1 MWAEFF
7 SPCMLCEQSI
17 HKLNRNSV
25 FLSSAQK
32 YPGKI
37 YFHLFPKNKQF
48 REVMTIIE
56 NNRDV
61 MRNFWK
67 VRTVFFFKK
76 FSYLL
81 HIYQV
86 FLILA
91 TLIGKT
97 LSTKKVTPRS
107 HITQTLKIF
116 KYLFLHLLKLV
127 VLLRTSLW
135 I

>member
-107 HITQTLKIF
+107 HITQ
-116 KYLFLHLLKLV
+116 LLMMFRVVCVFVIKLGF
-127 VLLRTSLW
+127 TD
-135 I
+135 